1 LCTRQG
7 LGPKGFSPEFLQ
19 ALSAYNW
26 PGNVRELV
34 NVLDASLAAA
44 SREPTLFPQHL
55 PPYLRV
61 KLARASVR
69 PKPGAD
75 NGRDGEAPPGGEFS
89 PLEEVRKIALVKVEK
104 SYLQDLMHQKK
115 GNIQEAC
122 RVSGLS
128 RTRLYELLKHY
139 GISPSLAGGKAA
151 AA

>member
-1 LCTRQG
+1 
-7 LGPKGFSPEFLQ
+7 
-19 ALSAYNW
+19 
-26 PGNVRELV
+26 
-34 NVLDASLAAA
+34 
-44 SREPTLFPQHL
+44 
-55 PPYLRV
+55 
-61 KLARASVR
+61 
-69 PKPGAD
+69 
-75 NGRDGEAPPGGEFS
+75 
-89 PLEEVRKIALVKVEK
+89 VRKIALVKVEK